1 MVYVL
6 IKKILKKVLLDMVED
21 FSMLKIS
28 LVFFMFDIYL
38 KKMFF
43 FYIDILYVNVSK
55 FNSFK
60 EM

>member
-1 MVYVL
+1 MVL
-6 IKKILKKVLLDMVED
+6 IKKILKKELLDMVED
-21 FSMLKIS
+21 CSMLKIS

-38 KKMFF
+38 KKMCFL
-43 FYIDILYVNVSK
+43 YIDIFYVNVSK

>member
-28 LVFFMFDIYL
+28 LVFFMFDINL
-38 KKMFF
+38 KKCFF
-43 FYIDILYVNVSK
+43 IY
-55 FNSFK
+55 
-60 EM
+60 

>member
-43 FYIDILYVNVSK
+43 LYIDILYVNVSK